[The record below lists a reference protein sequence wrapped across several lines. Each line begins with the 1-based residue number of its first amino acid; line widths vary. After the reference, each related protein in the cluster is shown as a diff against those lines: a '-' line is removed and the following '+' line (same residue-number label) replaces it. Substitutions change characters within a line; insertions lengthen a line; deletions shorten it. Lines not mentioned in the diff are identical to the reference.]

1 MFTFTRSHVTA
12 ALCLSGCLI
21 LSGCS
26 GDPRDTGEEVNSV
39 VAGTRAIP
47 QSWIK
52 VEEVVGAHEVQRRY
66 LTADAQPEDQLV
78 PLANKAGY
86 GVTQE
91 RPVDDPSQGRLI
103 LSRHVPA
110 GDFLSRRQESTT
122 TLTIGA
128 ITPAS
133 QDPTLCQTTPASR
146 TLCEQRGVEEVMIVP
161 VTFERITKD

>member
-78 PLANKAGY
+78 PLADLAGY

-110 GDFLSRRQESTT
+110 GDFFIRRQESTT

-128 ITPAS
+128 
-133 QDPTLCQTTPASR
+133 CQMVCVSR
-146 TLCEQRGVEEVMIVP
+146 T
-161 VTFERITKD
+161 ERNGKNHDHDRRCLLYTSPSPRDRQKSRMPSSA